1 MKPVQSGLF
10 MQLLASTT
18 HSTPVAQLAQLLQS
32 PWLSQVLPLELV
44 ELVEVLELLELLEL
58 ELLELVLVDEVVVHP
73 PMPLLL
79 PISGSGT

>member
-44 ELVEVLELLELLEL
+44 ELVELLELLEL